1 MNLRQFPQVFLR
13 GLGQIMLQPCVVTGL
28 LFLVGIAV
36 GSPLQMASA
45 LLGSVIGYV
54 YGALF
59 VRKSEWLSD
68 GLFGFNPAL
77 VGIAISVTF
86 EPSWSALALV
96 ATGSLAASAVMHLFL
111 LRGLPAYTAP
121 FVLASWLVV
130 AVGKHGLHLYQ
141 PTAKVSAQLLGDLPG
156 APLAGIGQVMFQDEA
171 LSGLLFLLGVTL
183 CPIIVQGWQAG
194 KVQAFRQ
201 GAWTFVGA
209 WVAGFFALAMG
220 EQHSV
225 VDAGL
230 FGFNGALAA
239 LAVSMN
245 RKEWWAPLVF
255 ALLTVP
261 LMMAFRAVEVPALT
275 APFVLSTWLSHGVFR
290 KES

>member
-1 MNLRQFPQVFLR
+1 MNLRKFPQAFLR
-13 GLGQIMLQPCVVTGL
+13 GMGQIMLQPCVVTGL
-28 LFLVGIAV
+28 LFLIGIAI
-36 GSPLQMASA
+36 GSPLQVASA
-45 LLGSVIGYV
+45 SLGSVIGYA
-54 YGALF
+54 YGRFF
-59 VRKSEWLSD
+59 VRNDEWLSD
-68 GLFGFNPAL
+68 GLFGFNAAL

-86 EPSWSALALV
+86 EAGWPAFTLV
-96 ATGSLAASAVMHLFL
+96 IAGSLVASAVMHLFL
-111 LRGLPAYTAP
+111 LRRLPAYTAP

-130 AVGKHGLHLYQ
+130 AVGKHGLHLDP
-141 PTAKVSAQLLGDLPG
+141 PTAKAGEQLLGDLPSG
-156 APLAGIGQVMFQDEA
+156 PLTGIGQVMFQEEA

-183 CPIIVQGWQAG
+183 CPIVLKGWQAG
-194 KVQAFRQ
+194 RIQGFRQ

-209 WVAGFFALAMG
+209 WVAGIFALAIG
-220 EQHSV
+220 EQSSV

-245 RKEWWAPLVF
+245 RKEWWAPLIF

-261 LMMAFRAVEVPALT
+261 LMMTFRAVGIPAFT
-275 APFVLSTWLSHGVFR
+275 APFVLATWLSHGVLQ